1 MGETGGKDEER
12 ERERERERRNE
23 REGDLFLALSP
34 GMKQG
39 GLSPWLCLEHI
50 SLYPLYF
57 QSYFRIPSH
66 AQCSLHSQCY
76 FANRHILTR
85 AFSIDR
91 AHTAFTLAEFVQ
103 LLIPSLP
110 SYVIPPSHSRLHIPA
125 SQKVSITDQQKVE
138 KTTKIAQNRKKKPS
152 FFLTMDKCYCVYKR
166 RGN

>member
-1 MGETGGKDEER
+1 
-12 ERERERERRNE
+12 
-23 REGDLFLALSP
+23 
-34 GMKQG
+34 MKQG

-66 AQCSLHSQCY
+66 AQCSPHSQCY

-110 SYVIPPSHSRLHIPA
+110 SYVIRPSHSRLHIPA

-138 KTTKIAQNRKKKPS
+138 QTTKIAQNRKGIAKLLPDNEHATAFTSVEETKPIS
-152 FFLTMDKCYCVYKR
+152 NVFFDLFFSNFYFFA
-166 RGN
+166 NF